1 MNIFIDGIKRVNL
14 ADHQK
19 DETSLY
25 EKTTLYFMS
34 VVLRMKTTEN
44 YYAFKLDCMKKLL
57 GNFNGLA
64 LRVLGIFALV
74 IFFASGSAVA
84 QQTVN
89 GKVTD
94 ENGESLLGVT
104 IMIQGTA
111 VGTMADL
118 DGTFSLEAAPDAV
131 LEFSYVGYKTQ
142 AVPVNGRSN
151 IDVVLAVD
159 AELLDEVVVIGYG
172 SVKKSDVT
180 GSVSSVKA
188 EEIQAFPLLNAGQA
202 LQGRAAGVVVQT
214 QNGGEPGADISIRV
228 RGGSSLNASSD
239 PLVVVDGF
247 IGAAFPQQNDIESIE
262 ILKDASAT
270 AIYGSRGSGG
280 VILVTTK
287 KGQSGRPVV
296 EVNTS
301 YSTQETTN
309 RLDLLDANGF
319 AQYQN
324 QIRSNAGDAPYSQ
337 GVENTDWQDV
347 IYRDGNTQN
356 HQVSV
361 SGGGENVNYYFSGSY
376 FNQEGI
382 VVNSDFERIQFLAN
396 VDATVG
402 SRLKVGL
409 NSVTSRSEQNG
420 VSTQSTGSDAIGSVN
435 GGGDDV
441 VSLAF
446 RFSPD
451 VGFFNSNGEFSQNTV
466 GDDIENPW
474 AVATQIIN
482 NTQTDNART
491 NLYADLKILEGLN
504 FKTTFGFR
512 TQNGTEGYF
521 KPQTFLLSQGGAF
534 LENVQRRGILSENYL
549 TYNRQLGAG
558 NITATVGHSYQKNTT
573 TGFEAGARELI
584 SDVFSFHNLEVGQID
599 QRTVDSRFSE
609 SEIESVFGRVNFDWA
624 DRYLLTA
631 TVRRDGASNF
641 AANNRFATFPSFAVG
656 WKVSREP
663 FFADDGVVSNLKL
676 RASWG
681 LTGNQAIGP
690 FESLAT
696 FNVQPPAEVDGA
708 FGVELAREANPDLKW
723 ETSAQTNIGFDL
735 GLFQDRIIVSADY
748 YNIETRDLLSID
760 RASNFYLGT
769 TDLDVLRNV
778 GTINNNGVEVSITSN
793 NLNSSNFRWTTNLN
807 FARNRNRVEELSGGT
822 EQIGSGAPGY
832 FSGASTY
839 ILREGSPIGQFWGL
853 NYLGVYQGGEVQQG
867 TALEARSF
875 GADGL
880 PIPGEPLFED
890 LPDAEGNFNFLIDDN
905 DRQVIG
911 DPNPDFTFGV
921 SNDFS
926 YGGFDLNVF
935 FQGAVGGDILNLT
948 AVQLFNGDSN
958 SVTDILNSWTPEN
971 TNTDIPRAAIRGR
984 ERSTRFV
991 EDGSYVRLKNIALGY
1006 NLPTSLTDKARVGA
1020 VRVSVSAQNLLTI
1033 TGYSGLDPEV
1043 SYFGSGGENRGDD
1056 NIIIGHDF
1064 GNYPNLRSF
1073 TVGLNVKF

>member
-1 MNIFIDGIKRVNL
+1 MDL

-25 EKTTLYFMS
+25 EKTTLYFIS
-34 VVLRMKTTEN
+34 AVIRMKAAEN
-44 YYAFKLDCMKKLL
+44 YYAFKHCCMKKLL
-57 GNFNGLA
+57 GNFSGFDQ
-64 LRVLGIFALV
+64 RMLGIIALV
-74 IFFASGSAVA
+74 VFFASGSAVA

-142 AVPVNGRSN
+142 AIPVNGRSN

-188 EEIQAFPLLNAGQA
+188 EDIEAFPLLNAGQA

-247 IGAAFPQQNDIESIE
+247 VGASFPQQNDIESIE

-287 KGQSGRPVV
+287 KGVAGRPVV
-296 EVNTS
+296 ELNTS
-301 YSTQETTN
+301 YSTQQTTN

-324 QIRSNAGDAPYSQ
+324 QIRANAGDSPYAQ

-347 IYRDGNTQN
+347 IYRDGSTQN

-361 SGGGENVNYYFSGSY
+361 SGGGENVNYYISGSY

-396 VDATVG
+396 VDASVG

-451 VGFFNSNGEFSQNTV
+451 VGFFNSNGDFSQNTV

-482 NTQTDNART
+482 NTITDNTRT
-491 NLYADLKILEGLN
+491 NLYADLKIIEGLN
-504 FKTTFGFR
+504 FKTTLGYR

-521 KPQTFLLSQGGAF
+521 KPQTFVLSQGGAF
-534 LENVQRRGILSENYL
+534 LEDVQRTRILNENYL
-549 TYNRQLGAG
+549 TYNTPLGAG
-558 NITATVGHSYQKNTT
+558 NLTATVGHSYQKSTT

-609 SEIESVFGRVNFDWA
+609 SEIESIFGRVNFDWS
-624 DRYLLTA
+624 DKYLLTA

-641 AANNRFATFPSFAVG
+641 AANNRFAIFPSFAVG

-748 YNIETRDLLSID
+748 YNIDTRDLLSID

-778 GTINNNGVEVSITSN
+778 GSINNNGIEVSITSTN
-793 NLNSSNFRWTTNLN
+793 VNTGDFRWTTNLN
-807 FARNRNRVEELSGGT
+807 FARNRNQVVELSGGT

-839 ILREGSPIGQFWGL
+839 ILREGAPIGQFWGL

-867 TALEARSF
+867 TALEGRSF

-921 SNDFS
+921 SNGFS

-971 TNTDIPRAAIRGR
+971 TNTEIPRAAIRGR

-991 EDGSYVRLKNIALGY
+991 EDGSYVRLKNLALGY
-1006 NLPTSLTDKARVGA
+1006 NLPSSLTDKAQIGA
-1020 VRVSVSAQNLLTI
+1020 VRVSVSAQNLLTF
-1033 TGYSGLDPEV
+1033 TNYSGLDPEV

-1073 TVGLNVKF
+1073 TLGLNVKF